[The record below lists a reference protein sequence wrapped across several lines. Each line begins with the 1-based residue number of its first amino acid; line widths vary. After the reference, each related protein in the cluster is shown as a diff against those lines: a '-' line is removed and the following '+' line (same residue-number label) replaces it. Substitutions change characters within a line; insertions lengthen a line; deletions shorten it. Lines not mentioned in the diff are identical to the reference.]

1 MTFRERVAHLAAAV
15 EILIRLRSPTLKDA
29 TDLDHVD
36 MLRRAEALQVAR
48 VKQLRGHGTAAVSAL
63 TVVLI
68 AVLASC
74 SLSTHVAQVAANGAL
89 AADWW
94 QTRREASAGWRDYA
108 EENALMGSSPDPVA
122 VDGYMALCAGGA
134 NLVGAALP
142 KEWMR
147 TAWFAG
153 VALFEGEIVR
163 ENWQEGDRP

>member
-1 MTFRERVAHLAAAV
+1 MTALRLALILSCALALLGAV
-15 EILIRLRSPTLKDA
+15 PA
-29 TDLDHVD
+29 
-36 MLRRAEALQVAR
+36 
-48 VKQLRGHGTAAVSAL
+48 
-63 TVVLI
+63 
-68 AVLASC
+68 C
-74 SLSTHVAQVAANGAL
+74 SLSTRVAQVAANGAL

-94 QTRREASAGWRDYA
+94 QTRREANAGWRDYA
-108 EENALMGSSPDPVA
+108 ETNALMGATPDPVA

-153 VALFEGEIVR
+153 VALLEGEIVR